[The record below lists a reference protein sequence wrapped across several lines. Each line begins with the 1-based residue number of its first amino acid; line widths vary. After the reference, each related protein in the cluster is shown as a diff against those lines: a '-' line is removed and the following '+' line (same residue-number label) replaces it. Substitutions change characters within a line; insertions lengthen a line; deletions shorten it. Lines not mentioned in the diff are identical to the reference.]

1 MVRMA
6 LAAAL
11 GVVAMVG
18 VAQAE
23 TKDCGKCK
31 DIPLLSRYP
40 GSFLVGQEQRAFD
53 EVSLPAGPTIETP
66 DYKRVFSKTEDLEG
80 RVDKL
85 FYHGPKGRSALE
97 VYANYQEALTAAGF
111 ETLYS
116 CKGET
121 PDGCG
126 KSFGYAYNNINPV
139 PGGSMEAGQ
148 GIPDLDKPRYTLA
161 RLKRAEGDVY
171 LGIVTGD
178 LKFRDVAAVLITV
191 VETKPMEKGLVTID
205 AAALSKALVATG
217 KIALYGV
224 YFDTDS
230 AVVKPESKEQ
240 LDQVAALLKAE
251 PALKLLVTGHTDST
265 GDFAHNMKLS
275 GERAAAVVAA
285 LVANYGIDPARLTS
299 AGLGS
304 TSPVAPNDTAEGKAK
319 NRRVELV
326 RQ

>member
-1 MVRMA
+1 M
-6 LAAAL
+6 LAL
-11 GVVAMVG
+11 GVVATAG
-18 VAQAE
+18 GAALAE
-23 TKDCGKCK
+23 TTDCGKCK

-66 DYKRVFSKTEDLEG
+66 DFKRVFSKTQDLEG

-85 FYHGPKGRSALE
+85 FYHGPKGRSGLE
-97 VYANYQEALTAAGF
+97 VYANYQEALAKAGF

-116 CKGET
+116 CKGDT
-121 PDGCG
+121 DDGCG
-126 KSFGYAYNNINPV
+126 KNFGYAYNNVNPV

-161 RLKRAEGDVY
+161 RLRRPEGDVY
-171 LGIVTGD
+171 LGIAAGD
-178 LKFRDVAAVLITV
+178 LKFRDVAGILITV
-191 VETKPMEKGLVTID
+191 VETKPMDRGLVTVD
-205 AAALSKALVATG
+205 AAALSKALVADG

-224 YFDTDS
+224 YFDVDS
-230 AVVKPESKEQ
+230 AVVKPESKDQ
-240 LDQVAALLKAE
+240 LDQVAALLKSD

-275 GERAAAVVAA
+275 ADRAASVVAA
-285 LVANYGIDPARLTS
+285 LVGTYGIEAARLTS

-304 TSPVAPNDTAEGKAK
+304 TSPVAPNDTEEGRGR